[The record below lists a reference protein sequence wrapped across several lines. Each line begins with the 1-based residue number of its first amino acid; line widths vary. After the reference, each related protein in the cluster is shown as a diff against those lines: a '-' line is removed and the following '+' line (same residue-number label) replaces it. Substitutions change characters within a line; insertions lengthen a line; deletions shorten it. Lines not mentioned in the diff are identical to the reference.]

1 MQKAIFALIGSL
13 FAMTLYAI
21 PAKRER
27 CTLILADGKTIEAT
41 WMGDETVHF
50 YLTDDGRYLQ
60 TNSDGIAYFVEAD
73 SIHNRWKSRAA
84 KRQKAYTR
92 KNASRRRRAQDVSM
106 SGSKRGLVILV
117 QFPQTPFYITQSI
130 FDRLLNEV
138 GYSDEVNIGSV
149 HDYFYDNSYGQF
161 NLTFDVVGP
170 ITMSQPLS
178 YYGGNNAN
186 GDDAHPA
193 IMVRE
198 AIEKVDA
205 SVDFSQYDWDMDGE
219 VEQVYILHSGY
230 DEAQRHIGNDIWS
243 HEWTLSEALEEGDG
257 DGPISVDG
265 VVIDRYATS
274 SELRGSGGYHI
285 VGIGT
290 MCHEFCHCLGIP
302 DFYDIDGRNFGMN
315 SWDIMDNGSYNGNG
329 GAPAGFTSYERW
341 YCGWLEPTELIDP
354 VEVYNMPP
362 LTSEPVAYILRN
374 SGKYD
379 EYFLLENRQREKWD
393 SCLGGHGMLVVHVDY
408 EDLAWETNAVN
419 VVRSHQRMTI
429 IPADNIL
436 YFSSLAGD
444 PWPGTTGKTM
454 LSDTSMP
461 AGRFYNLNAEGDF
474 LMHHAIAQISESA
487 DGLIS
492 FIFDDEALSIK
503 GCQESGGMSQNDI
516 YDLQG
521 RKVSKPSK
529 GIYLQGG
536 KKKLLTR

>member
-1 MQKAIFALIGSL
+1 MQKVIFALIGSL

-230 DEAQRHIGNDIWS
+230 DEAQRHINNDIWS

-290 MCHEFCHCLGIP
+290 MCHEFSHCLGIP

-503 GCQESGGMSQNDI
+503 GCQESGEMSQNDI